1 MGGEV
6 SGVFEAFLPF
16 RKKVYTW
23 LLMIR
28 DRRGYRRVKE
38 KR

>member
-6 SGVFEAFLPF
+6 SGGFEAFLPF

-28 DRRGYRRVKE
+28 EEDTEG
-38 KR
+38 